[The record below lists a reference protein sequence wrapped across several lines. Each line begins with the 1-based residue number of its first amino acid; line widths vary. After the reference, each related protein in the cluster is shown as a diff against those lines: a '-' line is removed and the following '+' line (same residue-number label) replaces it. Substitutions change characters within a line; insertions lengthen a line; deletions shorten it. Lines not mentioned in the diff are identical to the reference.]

1 MKIFH
6 DKEKRREKDIDS
18 LESIRTLTIIIYT
31 EKCVHLFELEK
42 DRDETRLESPN
53 NIKSKSLRG
62 AVAAAEN
69 GLSMSCGTTRTIHLV
84 SVCFLVFRRDAHL
97 FYILFYS
104 S

>member
-42 DRDETRLESPN
+42 TETRLESPN
-53 NIKSKSLRG
+53 NIKSKSLRV

>member
-42 DRDETRLESPN
+42 DRDTSR
-53 NIKSKSLRG
+53 KSQ
-62 AVAAAEN
+62 
-69 GLSMSCGTTRTIHLV
+69 
-84 SVCFLVFRRDAHL
+84 
-97 FYILFYS
+97 
-104 S
+104 